1 MLYSPR
7 EDSYLLAK
15 WVRKLAF
22 GKVLDMGSGS
32 GIQAEAAL
40 ASEKVM
46 SVLAADIDP
55 EAVALLTSKGIAA
68 MQSDLFSKVQ
78 GKFDTI
84 IFNPPYLPEGP
95 GYKDIALDGGK
106 KGHEVLGTF
115 LAQLNAHLKP
125 DGITLII
132 FSSFTG
138 KEKIDALIA
147 HYGLEYKLLEA
158 QHISFEDLYVY
169 AIRKTAFT
177 KLLEKKGITGV
188 ELLAKGHRGLIFTG
202 ILGKKKVA
210 VKVQRQDIDARG
222 TVDNETKRLRQLNK
236 HGIGP
241 KLLFSGKD
249 YFVYE
254 YVQGRFIEEYAASAS
269 RKDILR
275 IVKDVFLQMRTLDKL
290 GLNKEE
296 MHHPHKH
303 VLVAAKGKTTTA
315 VLLDFERC
323 KPGKKVHNVTQFCQF
338 LRSGRF
344 NGLLRRRGIHIK
356 GEKLT
361 ALARVYKQEMDER
374 RFREILRQ
382 FYSF

>member
-46 SVLAADIDP
+46 SVLAADINP
-55 EAVALLTSKGIAA
+55 EALALLTSKGIAA
-68 MQSDLFSKVQ
+68 IQSDLFSKVP
-78 GKFDTI
+78 GTFDTI

-95 GYKDIALDGGK
+95 GHKDIALDGGK
-106 KGHEVLGTF
+106 KGHEVLARF
-115 LAQLNAHLKP
+115 LMQAGAHLKP
-125 DGITLII
+125 DGIVLII
-132 FSSFTG
+132 FSSLTG
-138 KEKIDALIA
+138 KEKIDALLA
-147 HYGLEYKLLEA
+147 RYGLEHKLLEA
-158 QHISFEDLYVY
+158 MHISFEDLYVY
-169 AIRKTAFT
+169 AIQKTEFT
-177 KLLEKKGITGV
+177 KLLEKKGLVSI

-202 ILGKKKVA
+202 MLSKKKVA
-210 VKVQRQDIDARG
+210 VKVQRKDIDAHG
-222 TVDNETKRLRQLNK
+222 TVDNETKRLKQLNK
-236 HGIGP
+236 YRIGP

-254 YVQGRFIEEYAASAS
+254 FVPGTFIEAYAASAS

-296 MHHPHKH
+296 MHHPVKH
-303 VLVAAKGKTTTA
+303 VIVTPKGNA

-323 KPGKKVHNVTQFCQF
+323 KPGKKMHNVTQFCQY

-344 NGLLRRRGIHIK
+344 NGLLRSRGINLDE
-356 GEKLT
+356 EKLT
-361 ALARVYKQEMDER
+361 ALARGYKQEMDER
-374 RFREILRQ
+374 RFREILQQ
-382 FYSF
+382 F